1 MYFFIIFISGIVQCY
16 GLFQSN
22 WSQAFDNFTEIAA
35 NTTDEDIY
43 KCLSY
48 TGSHIDIS
56 HSINQGFSD
65 YKDCQ
70 RSGLYTLNRIDRHFK
85 VEIEVQRSWITE
97 ISAIIFNGTIKPICG
112 LNSDQ
117 FSVRPTDGCEDNG
130 VHIMITETNRFET
143 VSVYHDQGNLTII
156 STHNKQGEPL
166 HFNINIWQIQ
176 SDADSSYG
184 LCTGTTCS
192 SDLDR
197 NLLINQQLS
206 TYTDDIIALTC
217 DIYIGNY
224 LNSTGREPWER
235 SLHYNKTIENVQKAC
250 ISDIRQENSLHVAAG
265 SLEVLFVED
274 QVNSKSI
281 TTIADI
287 QTNFQSNLEDK
298 LLKLAEIIDQS
309 RIEVDDIIANM
320 TATTTPPT
328 IITTKIT
335 SLPTFEPTTT
345 LTTNNYTSVQTSTPT
360 TTSSSSSA
368 DYTTKK
374 PQNNTLGIIIGCV
387 VGGVALLA
395 ALVLGLYCYIKK
407 SKAKQRRRIAE
418 SPNSFPM
425 SKAEKL

>member
-1 MYFFIIFISGIVQCY
+1 
-16 GLFQSN
+16 
-22 WSQAFDNFTEIAA
+22 
-35 NTTDEDIY
+35 
-43 KCLSY
+43 
-48 TGSHIDIS
+48 
-56 HSINQGFSD
+56 
-65 YKDCQ
+65 
-70 RSGLYTLNRIDRHFK
+70 
-85 VEIEVQRSWITE
+85 
-97 ISAIIFNGTIKPICG
+97 
-112 LNSDQ
+112 
-117 FSVRPTDGCEDNG
+117 
-130 VHIMITETNRFET
+130 MITETNRFET
-143 VSVYHDQGNLTII
+143 VS
-156 STHNKQGEPL
+156 
-166 HFNINIWQIQ
+166 

-197 NLLINQQLS
+197 NLLINQELS

-320 TATTTPPT
+320 TATTTTFITTTPPT

-335 SLPTFEPTTT
+335 SLPTFESTTT

-360 TTSSSSSA
+360 TTSSSSI

-374 PQNNTLGIIIGCV
+374 RKFIHH
-387 VGGVALLA
+387 
-395 ALVLGLYCYIKK
+395 
-407 SKAKQRRRIAE
+407 
-418 SPNSFPM
+418 
-425 SKAEKL
+425 

>member
-1 MYFFIIFISGIVQCY
+1 MVRSNQYVASILINF
-16 GLFQSN
+16 LFNRQ
-22 WSQAFDNFTEIAA
+22 IAV
-35 NTTDEDIY
+35 
-43 KCLSY
+43 K
-48 TGSHIDIS
+48 
-56 HSINQGFSD
+56 
-65 YKDCQ
+65 
-70 RSGLYTLNRIDRHFK
+70 
-85 VEIEVQRSWITE
+85 IT
-97 ISAIIFNGTIKPICG
+97 
-112 LNSDQ
+112 
-117 FSVRPTDGCEDNG
+117 
-130 VHIMITETNRFET
+130 
-143 VSVYHDQGNLTII
+143 
-156 STHNKQGEPL
+156 KQGEPL

-176 SDADSSYG
+176 SDADSSFG
-184 LCTGTTCS
+184 LCTGTTCD

-197 NLLINQQLS
+197 ILLINQELS

-217 DIYIGNY
+217 VIYIGNY

-287 QTNFQSNLEDK
+287 QTNFQSNLEEK

-320 TATTTPPT
+320 TATTTTTFITTTPPT

-335 SLPTFEPTTT
+335 SLPTFESTTT

-374 PQNNTLGIIIGCV
+374 THDNTLGIIIGCV

-407 SKAKQRRRIAE
+407 SKAKQRRTIGD